1 VPLIVETVNILHF
14 RAPLFNSDHLGVE
27 LRWRRFK
34 QGREIRMNVRL
45 QQLEAEG
52 RVDADAYRTYML
64 LSVMTKLVM
73 ALIVGVL
80 VLCSF
85 LIV

>member
-1 VPLIVETVNILHF
+1 
-14 RAPLFNSDHLGVE
+14 
-27 LRWRRFK
+27 
-34 QGREIRMNVRL
+34 MNVRL